1 MSLNFVK
8 SAVLSSTDGVSHN
21 EETTINNAETTSL
34 RKNATH
40 QPLFEQLRANKE
52 AEQEKNDE
60 FQKSLRGTRALDEE
74 DCAHLD
80 SVERVREERENEV
93 RSGIEREV
101 ALFRAARVDRGLTVT
116 INEEGGVGGGDR
128 GEGAVETEEDTTEKK
143 NKIIPAKKAMVPKFT
158 IKKKRKQAPT
168 TTDKTKQNADNADDT
183 TMKSKAEDDSNSTE
197 QNKATNSKGGSCSN
211 AVGGLLGL
219 GCYGSDS
226 DSD

>member
-1 MSLNFVK
+1 M
-8 SAVLSSTDGVSHN
+8 
-21 EETTINNAETTSL
+21 
-34 RKNATH
+34 
-40 QPLFEQLRANKE
+40 
-52 AEQEKNDE
+52 
-60 FQKSLRGTRALDEE
+60 DEE

-128 GEGAVETEEDTTEKK
+128 GEGAVETEGDTTEKK

-197 QNKATNSKGGSCSN
+197 QNKATNSKGGSGTN